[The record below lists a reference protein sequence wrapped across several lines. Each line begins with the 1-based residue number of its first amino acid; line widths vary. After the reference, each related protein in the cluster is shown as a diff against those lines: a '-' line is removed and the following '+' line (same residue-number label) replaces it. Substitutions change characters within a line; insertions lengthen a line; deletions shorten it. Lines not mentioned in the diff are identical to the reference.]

1 MRKSDLR
8 VLGLS
13 GQISA
18 GKTTAGQYLKT
29 KGYFYGRFSLVLA
42 DILKERGIKPTRESL
57 QSIGEEVN
65 KNLGQKWLCQQL
77 ILRLPREGNI
87 VIDGL
92 RFPED
97 HIYLLE
103 SFGSSFKHIYIKAS
117 ENIRAT
123 RYVSSEEFELAN
135 THPVEQAIL
144 RLEELADIVVLN
156 EDTIDSFLLE
166 IQSIVVDNS

>member
-42 DILKERGIKPTRESL
+42 DILKERGVKPTRESL

-103 SFGSSFKHIYIKAS
+103 SFGSAFKHIHIKAS
-117 ENIRAT
+117 KNIRAT
-123 RYVSSEEFELAN
+123 RHVSNEDFEHASN
-135 THPVEQAIL
+135 HPVEQAIP
-144 RLEELADIVVLN
+144 RLEELADMVVLN

-166 IQSIVVDNS
+166 IQSIFVDNN